1 MPRKVFVSYSHRQG
15 DWVWDRLV
23 AVLKAG
29 GVEPLI
35 DRERFRLG
43 LAVFDQMDALQDEAD
58 IHLLCLSEDYLASA
72 ACRHE
77 MERAIAL
84 DPDFK
89 KSIVIPAKLAPVAL
103 PGGLTAGNPLYADL
117 QDDKDAATWD
127 LVLGA
132 CEANLGTTAPLWL
145 EARDETRRFLTRG
158 DSVSLV
164 TRGDGIAWRALLAS
178 VPDGALAPLA
188 VIDLSNPVAA
198 SRRGLI
204 EEILRTLGIPGSVPP
219 PPEDLV
225 FFGKALARERLRRL
239 ALTHFDLVRE
249 RPDLNHDFFAALRY
263 IVAEDK
269 RLVLLLQSRNTLSQ
283 LLPNGHPISLL
294 QTHQVELKGRR

>member
-15 DWVWDRLV
+15 EWIWDRLV
-23 AVLKAG
+23 PVLKAG
-29 GVEPLI
+29 GAEPLI

-43 LAVFDQMDALQDEAD
+43 LALFDQMDALQDEAD
-58 IHLLCLSEDYLASA
+58 IHLLCLSEDYLASD

-84 DPDFK
+84 DPDRKGF
-89 KSIVIPAKLAPVAL
+89 VIPLKLAPVDL
-103 PGGLTAGNPLYADL
+103 PDGLAAGNPLYADL
-117 QDDKDAATWD
+117 RDDRDALIWD

-132 CEANLGTTAPLWL
+132 CEADLGMTAPQWL
-145 EARDETRRFLTRG
+145 EARDETRRFLARG
-158 DSVSLV
+158 ASVSLV

-178 VPDGALAPLA
+178 VPDGDLAPLA
-188 VIDLSNPVAA
+188 VVDLSNPVAV

-204 EEILRTLGIPGSVPP
+204 EEILRALGIPGSVPP

-225 FFGKALARERLRRL
+225 FFGKAVAGERLRLL

-263 IVAEDK
+263 MVAEDK
-269 RLVLLLQSRNTLSQ
+269 RFVLLLQSRNNLSQ
-283 LLPNGHPISLL
+283 LLPDGHPISLI
-294 QTHQVELKGRR
+294 QVHQVELKGRR

>member
-15 DWVWDRLV
+15 EWVWDRLV
-23 AVLKAG
+23 PVLKAG
-29 GVEPLI
+29 GAEPLV

-43 LAVFDQMDALQDEAD
+43 RALFDQMDALQDEAD
-58 IHLLCLSEDYLASA
+58 IHLLCLSEEYLASA

-84 DPDFK
+84 DPDRK
-89 KSIVIPAKLAPVAL
+89 GIVIPVKLAPVDL
-103 PGGLTAGNPLYADL
+103 PDGLAAGNPLYADL
-117 QDDKDAATWD
+117 RDDSNAGTWD

-132 CEANLGTTAPLWL
+132 CEADLGTTAPQWL

-164 TRGDGIAWRALLAS
+164 TRGDGIAWRALLTS
-178 VPDGALAPLA
+178 VPDGTLAPLA
-188 VIDLSNPVAA
+188 VVDLSNPVAV

-204 EEILRTLGIPGSVPP
+204 EEILRTLGLPGSVPS

-225 FFGKALARERLRRL
+225 FFGKALGGERLRHL

-263 IVAEDK
+263 MVAEDK
-269 RLVLLLQSRNTLSQ
+269 RLVLLLQSRNNLSQ
-283 LLPNGHPISLL
+283 LLPDGHPISLI

>member
-15 DWVWDRLV
+15 EWVWDRLV
-23 AVLKAG
+23 PVLKAG
-29 GVEPLI
+29 GAEPLI

-43 LAVFDQMDALQDEAD
+43 RALFDQMDALQDEAD

-84 DPDFK
+84 DPDRK
-89 KSIVIPAKLAPVAL
+89 GIVIPVKLAPVDL
-103 PGGLTAGNPLYADL
+103 PDGLAAGNPLYADL
-117 QDDKDAATWD
+117 RDDGDAGTWG

-132 CEANLGTTAPLWL
+132 CEADLGTTAPQWL

-178 VPDGALAPLA
+178 VPNGALAPLA
-188 VIDLSNPVAA
+188 VVDLSNPVAV

-204 EEILRTLGIPGSVPP
+204 EEILRALGIPTSVPS

-225 FFGKALARERLRRL
+225 FFGKAVGGERPRRL

-263 IVAEDK
+263 MVAEDR
-269 RLVLLLQSRNTLSQ
+269 RLVLLLQSRNNLSQ
-283 LLPNGHPISLL
+283 LLPNGHPISLI
-294 QTHQVELKGRR
+294 QVHQVELKGRR

>member
-1 MPRKVFVSYSHRQG
+1 MPRKVFVSYSHKQG
-15 DWVWDRLV
+15 EWVWDRLV
-23 AVLKAG
+23 PVLKAG
-29 GVEPLI
+29 GVELLI

-43 LAVFDQMDALQDEAD
+43 RAVFDQMDALQDEAD
-58 IHLLCLSEDYLASA
+58 IHLLCLSEDYLASGP
-72 ACRHE
+72 CRHE
-77 MERAIAL
+77 MDRAIAL
-84 DPDFK
+84 DPESK
-89 KSIVIPAKLAPVAL
+89 KGIVIPVKLAPVDLPDAL
-103 PGGLTAGNPLYADL
+103 ATRNPLYADL
-117 QDDKDAATWD
+117 RDDRDAGIWA

-132 CEANLGTTAPLWL
+132 CEADLGTTAPQWL
-145 EARDETRRFLTRG
+145 EARDETRRFLARG

-188 VIDLSNPVAA
+188 VVDLSNPVAA

-204 EEILRTLGIPGSVPP
+204 EEILRVLGIPGSVPP

-225 FFGKALARERLRRL
+225 FFGKALGGERLRRL

-249 RPDLNHDFFAALRY
+249 RSDLNHDFFAALRY
-263 IVAEDK
+263 MVAEEK
-269 RLVLLLQSRNTLSQ
+269 RLVLLLQSRNNLSQ
-283 LLPNGHPISLL
+283 LLPDGHPISLL